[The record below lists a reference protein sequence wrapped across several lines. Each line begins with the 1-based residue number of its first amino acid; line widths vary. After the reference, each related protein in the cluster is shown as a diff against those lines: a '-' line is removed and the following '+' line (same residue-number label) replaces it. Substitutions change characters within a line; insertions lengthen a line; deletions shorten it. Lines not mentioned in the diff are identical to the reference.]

1 MVRILYLVIVLGVT
15 VGCGKKDL
23 EHPTDAF
30 HTARRLGRM
39 LNGDLSEA
47 SGLAASKSNPG
58 LFWMINDSGND
69 AHVILIDTAMNV
81 HMTCELQGIENR
93 DWEDLVAGP
102 GPDSSRNYLYVA
114 EIGDNLSRYPYK
126 HIYRFEEPVLSGTP
140 DGDPVVPITAF
151 DTLTFTLPD
160 GPKDTE
166 ALFMDRRTRDL
177 YLVSKREKPVYLYR
191 ITYPYSTRDTLTAA
205 KVMALPLTTITAA
218 DLSPDSRDMVMKNY
232 EYIYYWHSDKPVSIV
247 NLLAQQPLEVPY
259 VDEPQGEAMTWSLDN
274 SGFYT
279 LSERPLGSRVYM
291 YFYERK

>member
-160 GPKDTE
+160 EIGR
-166 ALFMDRRTRDL
+166 A
-177 YLVSKREKPVYLYR
+177 SCRE
-191 ITYPYSTRDTLTAA
+191 
-205 KVMALPLTTITAA
+205 
-218 DLSPDSRDMVMKNY
+218 
-232 EYIYYWHSDKPVSIV
+232 
-247 NLLAQQPLEVPY
+247 
-259 VDEPQGEAMTWSLDN
+259 
-274 SGFYT
+274 
-279 LSERPLGSRVYM
+279 RV
-291 YFYERK
+291 